1 MTVQPPVYPSLQV
14 HLWEPLVLV
23 QFALT
28 SLKYIAATI
37 DIYSEV
43 RLNCKKR
50 LFRFR
55 VVKLLAKVDMAAFID
70 IWEHKMFKGGIL
82 KETKTCL
89 DSEPSRY

>member
-1 MTVQPPVYPSLQV
+1 M
-14 HLWEPLVLV
+14 LV

-43 RLNCKKR
+43 RLNSKKR
-50 LFRFR
+50 LVRFR

-89 DSEPSRY
+89 NSKPSRY

>member
-1 MTVQPPVYPSLQV
+1 M
-14 HLWEPLVLV
+14 LV

-43 RLNCKKR
+43 RLNSKKR
-50 LFRFR
+50 LVRFR

>member
-1 MTVQPPVYPSLQV
+1 M
-14 HLWEPLVLV
+14 LV

-43 RLNCKKR
+43 RLNSKKR
-50 LFRFR
+50 LVRFR

-82 KETKTCL
+82 KETRTCL